1 MTDPTILFDLDG
13 TLVHSAPDLVGAL
26 NQVLAEEGHPPVEPG
41 TGEKMIGLGGRILVV
56 NGFAARGIDLA
67 AAPERLERLTRRF
80 LGIYESRIADETRPY
95 PNVLATLARFIDAGW
110 RLGVCTNKTERMA
123 RRLLDALDLSRLFH
137 TVTGGDTF
145 GIGKPDPRPV
155 LGSIQA
161 VGGDPARA
169 LLVGDSAADV
179 GGARAAGIPVIGV
192 TFGYTDTPVAELGPD
207 RLVDDFA
214 DVWTAAQSLI
224 GVRAGQGSPPSR
236 R

>member
-1 MTDPTILFDLDG
+1 MADPTILFDLDG

-26 NQVLAEEGHPPVEPG
+26 NQVLAENGHPPVEPG
-41 TGEKMIGLGGRILVV
+41 MGEKMIGLGGRILVV
-56 NGFAARGIDLA
+56 NGFAARGIDLVDM
-67 AAPERLERLTRRF
+67 PDRLEHLTHRF
-80 LGIYESRIADETRPY
+80 LAIYESRIADETRPY
-95 PNVLATLARFIDAGW
+95 PNVLTTLAQFIDAGW

-137 TVTGGDTF
+137 TITGGDTF

-169 LLVGDSAADV
+169 LLVGDSAADI

-207 RLVDDFA
+207 RVVDDFA
-214 DVWTAAQSLI
+214 DVWPAAKALI
-224 GVRAGQGSPPSR
+224 GD
-236 R
+236 